1 VAAQAVTVNLPSS
14 LYERLVQR
22 ASRTR
27 RTVEAELV
35 EAVTTSLPDEPDELP
50 ADMVEAI
57 AALHLL
63 DDESLWRAARTSL
76 DPERAADIEDLHLK
90 RQREGL
96 SASETD
102 ALATR
107 MKEYTRLM
115 LVRARA
121 AALLKQRG
129 HDVSVLLPAHE
140 P

>member
-1 VAAQAVTVNLPSS
+1 M
-14 LYERLVQR
+14 
-22 ASRTR
+22 R

-50 ADMVEAI
+50 ADMAEAI

-63 DDESLWRAARTSL
+63 DDDALWRAARTCL
-76 DPERAADIEDLHLK
+76 APRQAADIENLHLK

-96 SASETD
+96 SASETE

-107 MKEYTRLM
+107 MKEYTRIM

-129 HDVSVLLPAHE
+129 HDVSVLLPEHE